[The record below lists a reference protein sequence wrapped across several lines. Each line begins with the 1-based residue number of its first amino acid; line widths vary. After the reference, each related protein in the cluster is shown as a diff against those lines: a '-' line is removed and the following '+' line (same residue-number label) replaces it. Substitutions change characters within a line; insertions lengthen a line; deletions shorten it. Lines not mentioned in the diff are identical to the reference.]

1 LVTSSKTGDLFE
13 EKQPK
18 PKTSQPVISLFDDEN
33 DDDDLFSK
41 KVPVQTTKVL
51 KKSLFDDDEDD
62 DIFKSFS
69 TASAKKPDTKVAT
82 EKKLPKVSTIKKLEN
97 TKPEDDPL
105 SALLK

>member
-18 PKTSQPVISLFDDEN
+18 PKTSQPVICLFDDEI

-69 TASAKKPDTKVAT
+69 TASAKSELFVY
-82 EKKLPKVSTIKKLEN
+82 L
-97 TKPEDDPL
+97 
-105 SALLK
+105 